1 MSRSVRMLTPLLW
14 IRGVAFVRVAAVI
27 GCLVHSAPLVAT
39 SIRVPVPDPW
49 YSVSF
54 EIEAKSL
61 PPGVAFKSRDWT
73 SGGFAGNFSNTTAT
87 PFYLVRM
94 TSTPPN
100 WVRELPDNI
109 VPTSMT
115 VSGAWFRMDEPG
127 EWTRASGEGL
137 PIGRFLKLPSGQSAA
152 VTFEMDAY
160 LGNRKITIGGRY
172 VRQWTGPTPTLA
184 VRVDRLELNSPLPA
198 PLRVGG
204 RGDPMIVND
213 GTVPLYAPLRVSQS
227 GDSRVL
233 PNPDYA
239 GTVFAKPVGW
249 ITEVPF
255 GFLAMR
261 KLVAG
266 KSYFSALQNPSLNR
280 GVVLS
285 TSDGWLE
292 TPSWDAEPMLTE
304 RNFAKFVPGFKFEQ
318 IYQDDRPADAKVP
331 DPRPFEITA
340 FYGTRKVAIRGRI
353 LYALN
358 AKYDPRAGREPG
370 AAESLEKGRAL
381 EGSDVAAAVRLYRR
395 AARSGSGQVAA
406 RLAQIYCKGKG
417 NVSRDYAEMLMWKAA
432 AEEAGV
438 DPGVRIERSDC
449 LVRSAD
455 EDR

>member
-1 MSRSVRMLTPLLW
+1 VTDTEDATNIDFSMSECMLKPRLW
-14 IRGVAFVRVAAVI
+14 IRGVVFVRVAAVI
-27 GCLVHSAPLVAT
+27 GCIVHSAPLVAT
-39 SIRVPVPDPW
+39 SIRMPGPDPW

-61 PPGVAFKSRDWT
+61 PPGVEFKSRDWS
-73 SGGFAGNFSNTTAT
+73 SGGFAGNFSNKTAT

-94 TSTPPN
+94 PSTPPN

-127 EWTRASGEGL
+127 EWTRASGEGI
-137 PIGRFLKLPSGQSAA
+137 PIGRFLRLPSGQSAA
-152 VTFEMDAY
+152 VAFEMDAY
-160 LGNRKITIGGRY
+160 LGKQKITIGGRY
-172 VRQWTGPTPTLA
+172 VREWTSPTPTMQK
-184 VRVDRLELNSPLPA
+184 RVDRLELNSPLPA
-198 PLRVGG
+198 PLRVGE
-204 RGDPMIVND
+204 RGDPKIIND

-227 GDSRVL
+227 GDPKVL

-266 KSYFSALQNPSLNR
+266 KSYFSELRNPSFNR
-280 GVVLS
+280 GIAWS

-318 IYQDDRPADAKVP
+318 IYQDNRPGDAKVP
-331 DPRPFEITA
+331 DPWPFEMTA
-340 FYGTRKVAIRGRI
+340 FYGTRKISIHGRI
-353 LYALN
+353 VYALN
-358 AKYDPRAGREPG
+358 VKYDPHASREPS
-370 AAESLEKGRAL
+370 AAESLE
-381 EGSDVAAAVRLYRR
+381 
-395 AARSGSGQVAA
+395 
-406 RLAQIYCKGKG
+406 
-417 NVSRDYAEMLMWKAA
+417 
-432 AEEAGV
+432 
-438 DPGVRIERSDC
+438 
-449 LVRSAD
+449 
-455 EDR
+455 